1 MAAASRGL
9 RDRFD
14 AVAVLIE
21 LKAVLPTFWG
31 MKALIVDEGGRVA
44 ERLHPA
50 LEQEGYVVES
60 AQARGEALWLA
71 GESDVDVVVVC
82 SSRPGVH
89 DVPTIEAL
97 REDGEIA
104 PILVMARRGGS
115 DETVAAL
122 NAGADDVVVSPVP
135 FAEVAARLRA
145 LTRRPPEL
153 LPDDLTLG
161 DLRLDR
167 AARCAVRDCDGE
179 PVTISLSAREFALL
193 ELLMRHPGQVISRA
207 RIADHVWG
215 AGHEA
220 GSNVVD
226 QVVSHLR
233 AKLDRPF
240 GRRDILTVRGTG
252 YRMTNG
258 AHPPSGMSAAS

>member
-1 MAAASRGL
+1 
-9 RDRFD
+9 
-14 AVAVLIE
+14 
-21 LKAVLPTFWG
+21 
-31 MKALIVDEGGRVA
+31 MKALIVDGGGRVA

-89 DVPTIEAL
+89 DVPTIAAL
-97 REDGEIA
+97 REEGESA
-104 PILVMARRGGS
+104 PILVMARRGS
-115 DETVAAL
+115 SNETVAAL
-122 NAGADDVVVSPVP
+122 DSGADDVVVSPVP

-145 LTRRPPEL
+145 LTRRPPTL

-167 AARCAVRDCDGE
+167 AARCAIREGE
-179 PVTISLSAREFALL
+179 GGPVTIALSAREFALL

-215 AGHEA
+215 ADHEA

-240 GRRDILTVRGTG
+240 GRRDIVTVRGAG

-258 AHPPSGMSAAS
+258 AHPASGMSAAS